1 MIKAIKMERRSP
13 PQQEGKSLFFS
24 ASGTSSV
31 AVPVSTSRPPS
42 PCHSHSSPH
51 AISQHPPVRPF
62 YVQHEAAVASPES
75 LRLLPP
81 PIFHGS
87 DSAYIQNE
95 TPDTSSMPLQKYATP
110 TVPPCSSSAARAQTP
125 TAPQRSPHRSIDSP
139 RLHGVPTNTFSPDT
153 TDKPPQKNFPRP
165 PPRSSPAC
173 EMMTTLDTPPMEA
186 REEERPCL
194 DREADVRAKL
204 SASHSPGI
212 TEKPPQKLPPR
223 PPLRTSPTL
232 GVMTMLDA
240 SPPIVARGEKILSL
254 DPEVDMP
261 AQSALSSPLEVLAP
275 GCRTADPDGE
285 AHEGALDGPGSL
297 LGFSPS
303 VHASFSEN
311 TANVRSRRAR
321 DEYSR
326 FMTGI
331 GITFR
336 GVEGVWRVTA
346 V

>member
-1 MIKAIKMERRSP
+1 
-13 PQQEGKSLFFS
+13 
-24 ASGTSSV
+24 
-31 AVPVSTSRPPS
+31 
-42 PCHSHSSPH
+42 
-51 AISQHPPVRPF
+51 
-62 YVQHEAAVASPES
+62 
-75 LRLLPP
+75 
-81 PIFHGS
+81 
-87 DSAYIQNE
+87 
-95 TPDTSSMPLQKYATP
+95 
-110 TVPPCSSSAARAQTP
+110 
-125 TAPQRSPHRSIDSP
+125 
-139 RLHGVPTNTFSPDT
+139 
-153 TDKPPQKNFPRP
+153 
-165 PPRSSPAC
+165 
-173 EMMTTLDTPPMEA
+173 
-186 REEERPCL
+186 
-194 DREADVRAKL
+194 
-204 SASHSPGI
+204 
-212 TEKPPQKLPPR
+212 
-223 PPLRTSPTL
+223 
-232 GVMTMLDA
+232 MLDA

-346 V
+346 VKPGFHEVCLKCGAFVHAMSVSAVLSVFICTVIW